1 MTDDDPMGT
10 YTLSDYI
17 RKFYDNYKTG
27 FAKAVGVPSTQITKW
42 LVNENII
49 SNGMMYSKRRRMPLI
64 TNPTK
69 EKV

>member
-10 YTLSDYI
+10 YTLGDYI
-17 RKFYDNYKTG
+17 YKFYDNYKTG
-27 FAKAVGVPSTQITKW
+27 FGKAVGVPSAQITKW